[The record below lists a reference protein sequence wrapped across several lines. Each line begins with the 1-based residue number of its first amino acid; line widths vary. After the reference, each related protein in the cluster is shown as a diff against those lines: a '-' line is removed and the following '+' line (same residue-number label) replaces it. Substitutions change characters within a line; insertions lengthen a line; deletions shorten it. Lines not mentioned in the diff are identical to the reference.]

1 MKINYVATVKA
12 IIVFDGVF
20 NYDGMKDA
28 WHSLEECVNKAV
40 FYMSEYCFDKA
51 TIVDYDTG
59 EILVELESEECNL
72 FTS

>member
-12 IIVFDGVF
+12 IIIFDGVF

-28 WHSLEECVNKAV
+28 WHPLEECVNKAV
-40 FYMSEYCFDKA
+40 FCMSEYCFDKA

-72 FTS
+72 FTN